1 MKILH
6 IITSLD
12 IGGAERQ
19 LAALVCAT
27 STNGQDNV
35 VVSLMDDG
43 IYAAQMREAG
53 AKVYCFN
60 LKRGQIPIFALF
72 RLAQVIRQ
80 VKPDLVQTWLY
91 HADLAGILA
100 SLMAGRPP
108 VIWSVRCSDME
119 LHNHSFLTR
128 QIVRVL
134 GWLSSLPVAVV
145 ANSRAGGLVHRG
157 LGYHPRMDR
166 VIPNGI
172 DTDVFAPNSSTRER
186 IRRALGVKPNEIL
199 VGCVARHA
207 PMKDHAGLLK
217 AFARVRPEA
226 RLVLIGT
233 DTGKEKPAL
242 SQEIAAASIDANRVI
257 RLGPR
262 RYIPRLLPALD
273 LFVLGSAFGEGF
285 PNALAEAMSCGLPVV
300 ATDTGDSAAIIG
312 DCGKVVPPRSPGALA
327 TALNELIALNPQ
339 QRAALGCAARAR
351 VVEKFSLL
359 PMVQTYQALYSEIL
373 ETEMG
378 QGRSVQ
384 S

>member
-1 MKILH
+1 
-6 IITSLD
+6 
-12 IGGAERQ
+12 
-19 LAALVCAT
+19 
-27 STNGQDNV
+27 
-35 VVSLMDDG
+35 
-43 IYAAQMREAG
+43 
-53 AKVYCFN
+53 
-60 LKRGQIPIFALF
+60 
-72 RLAQVIRQ
+72 
-80 VKPDLVQTWLY
+80 
-91 HADLAGILA
+91 
-100 SLMAGRPP
+100 
-108 VIWSVRCSDME
+108 
-119 LHNHSFLTR
+119 
-128 QIVRVL
+128 
-134 GWLSSLPVAVV
+134 
-145 ANSRAGGLVHRG
+145 
-157 LGYHPRMDR
+157 MDR